1 MRRTSLFVTA
11 LLLLTFCKGQ
21 EPATSSSASST
32 APEHDHGAAAA
43 AAATG
48 TAQATPHNG
57 TTVSFPSS
65 PGEASGY
72 LALPKDGSGKHPA
85 VVVIQEWWG
94 LNDWI
99 KEQADRLAG
108 QGYVAL
114 AVDLYR
120 GKATADPGEAHELM
134 RGLPQDRGVSDLKA
148 GFHYL
153 AARTDVDPKRIGAIG
168 WCMGGG
174 YSLQLAIA
182 EPRLAAD
189 VINYGS
195 LVTDPA
201 TIARIQPPLLGNF
214 GGADR
219 GIPPADVKAF
229 EETAK
234 KAGKSVDFK
243 VYDGAGHAFM
253 NPNNKEGYKQDAAAD
268 AQARIDAFLTKHLR
282 APANPS

>member
-1 MRRTSLFVTA
+1 MRRIALFATA
-11 LLLLTFCKGQ
+11 LLFLAFCKGQ
-21 EPATSSSASST
+21 QPA
-32 APEHDHGAAAA
+32 APEHDHGSTMSAASAP
-43 AAATG
+43 AT
-48 TAQATPHNG
+48 TTTTSPATPHNG
-57 TTVSFPSS
+57 TTVQF
-65 PGEASGY
+65 GDASGY
-72 LALPKDGSGKHPA
+72 LSLPKDGSGKHPA

-120 GKATADPGEAHELM
+120 GKATADPNEAHELM

-148 GFHYL
+148 GFNYL
-153 AARTDVDPKRIGAIG
+153 AARPDVDPKRIGAIG

-174 YSLQLAIA
+174 YSLQLAIN

-189 VINYGS
+189 VINYGA

-201 TIARIQPPLLGNF
+201 TIAKIHAPMLGNF

-229 EETAK
+229 EAAAK
-234 KAGKSVDFK
+234 KAGKSADFK
-243 VYDGAGHAFM
+243 IYDGAGHAFM
-253 NPNNKEGYKQDAAAD
+253 NPNNTQGYNATAAAD
-268 AQARIDAFLTKHLR
+268 AQARIDAFLTGRLR
-282 APANPS
+282 AP